1 MLDTDMQEILMS
13 DYLRVPTPILQ
24 MQQVLKNPSAYACLQ
39 FIWAKTGGWLKGKD
53 TLSYSQ
59 FKNDERY
66 GTGLSEKTIQRAV
79 EKLAEL
85 GVINTKPSFGRM
97 YEFSINLEKVI
108 ELVAG
113 LKTKNTAKVRTN
125 SPDLNKSSPV
135 ILSSYAVNLSESPV
149 ILSSRSGQID
159 LHTIPFT
166 LDFYTKKIKAQKE
179 LSASQ
184 SKKSN
189 GETKKKPQS
198 KTKAAT
204 KKKPTFSANEYPIPD
219 FIQKEV
225 WIAYHDMRVTK
236 KKPATEYA
244 CKLLVDRL
252 TEWHNAGL
260 DIHQSIK
267 KSIVEMWTDVYQPKT
282 RINQQ
287 TQSPATRTR
296 STPDPLAVNA
306 KYDVPSEMTDEQKRA
321 WFAGGTDGNTLSDIA
336 SDNSNDYYYG

>member
-24 MQQVLKNPSAYACLQ
+24 MQQVLKNPSAYGCLQ

-97 YEFSINLEKVI
+97 YEFSINLEKVV
-108 ELVAG
+108 ELVAD
-113 LKTKNTAKVRTN
+113 LKAEKTAKVRSN
-125 SPDLNKSSPV
+125 SPDPSNSSPV
-135 ILSSYAVNLSESPV
+135 ILSSYAVNLSASPV
-149 ILSSRSGQID
+149 ILSSKSGQID

-166 LDFYTKKIKAQKE
+166 LDFYTKKIKAQKDI
-179 LSASQ
+179 SVSQ
-184 SKKSN
+184 SKKSDSD
-189 GETKKKPQS
+189 TKKKPQS
-198 KTKAAT
+198 KTKTAT

-225 WIAYHDMRVTK
+225 WIAYNDMRVTK

-244 CKLLVDRL
+244 CKLLVERL

-282 RINQQ
+282 RINQAA
-287 TQSPATRTR
+287 QSPASRQRT
-296 STPDPLAVNA
+296 TPDPLAVNA
-306 KYDVPSEMTDEQKRA
+306 KYDVPTEMTDEEKRA
-321 WFAGGTDGNTLSDIA
+321 WFADSTDSTMPSDTA
-336 SDNSNDYYYG
+336 SDNDNNYYG